1 MKLLNELMVG
11 LDGKVEEGMVY
22 LREMNGVFL
31 MLEIVE
37 FLEVNEDIVFS
48 MVIIIFFVRLDV
60 VELMEVYSCYVG
72 EWYI

>member
-48 MVIIIFFVRLDV
+48 MVIIIFFVSLDV

>member
-48 MVIIIFFVRLDV
+48 MVIIFFVRLDV

>member
-72 EWYI
+72 E